1 VRRSI
6 KQFRMK
12 TTSKEAPVGE
22 AVVVIEVVEGW
33 EAVSEVVEVVEG
45 WKAVSEVVEVGKG
58 WEAVS
63 EVVEVG
69 EGWES
74 VSEVVEVGE
83 GWEAVHHWGEGRH
96 EVPWRDGGDGVW
108 DARKVRVVAAGVVP
122 VLARRAV
129 PTD

>member
-33 EAVSEVVEVVEG
+33 EAVSEVVEVGE
-45 WKAVSEVVEVGKG
+45 G